1 MRSCSRTVARIV
13 APLLVF
19 AASAPTVLAQGRPT
33 PAPRPGDTL
42 GWYVVR
48 PGDTLESIT
57 ERFLGT
63 PILWRENWR
72 LNPWLKDPH
81 LLHAGDRLRI
91 IVARKLP
98 PRSAELE
105 RVSRRVEEKPHPNPW
120 IPAREG
126 DLLRENDGC
135 RTYRRSSARL
145 RFDDGTRLTLTGE
158 SLVFLK
164 RVERT
169 LTGKDRDTVEVVHGQ
184 ADLRIQP
191 RRAGSLEVE
200 VVAGPAVARPRPGAN
215 GRATTRLRRQGE
227 SGARMM
233 VYEGESTV
241 EADGAAVEV
250 PAGMGTAVPE
260 NGPPK
265 PPEKLLPAPALQSP
279 PRGASLEWSNPVLT
293 WAPVPGTVSY
303 TVEVFRDREAAR
315 LVFRSAGLSAT
326 SLRTDPLP
334 EGELFW
340 RVTAVSASGLD
351 GYPSRSRPFTVTR
364 PDPDLEPPVVV
375 LAAGPGAAPDGGKG
389 FEAVNGASI
398 LLAAM
403 DDVSGVA
410 TIRYRW
416 DGGSWRR
423 WTGDPLTVP
432 SAKARHL
439 LEVEAVDRSGRKGG
453 PWRAVVH
460 GRRGRPGPPEVHGG
474 VMPGKGAEDG

>member
-1 MRSCSRTVARIV
+1 MSARFRIMARIV
-13 APLLVF
+13 ALALVL
-19 AASAPTVLAQGRPT
+19 AAAAPAILAQGRPT

-48 PGDTLESIT
+48 PGDTLEDIT

-158 SLVFLK
+158 SLIFLK

-184 ADLRIQP
+184 ADLRLQP
-191 RRAGSLEVE
+191 RRAGSLDVE
-200 VVAGPAVARPRPGAN
+200 VVAGPAVARPRPGTT
-215 GRATTRLRRQGE
+215 GRAATRLRREGE
-227 SGARMM
+227 NGARMM

-241 EADGAAVEV
+241 EAGGAAVEV

-260 NGPPK
+260 SGPPK
-265 PPEKLLPAPALQSP
+265 PPEKLLPAPALRSP
-279 PRGASLEWSNPVLT
+279 ARGASVGWSNPVLA
-293 WAPVPGTVSY
+293 WAPVPGAVSY

-315 LVFRSAGLSAT
+315 LAFRTAGLSNT

-334 EGELFW
+334 DGELFW
-340 RVTAVSASGLD
+340 RVTAVASSGLD
-351 GYPSRSRPFTVTR
+351 GYPSRCRSITVTR

-375 LAAGPGAAPDGGKG
+375 LAAGPGAAPAGDTG
-389 FEAVNGASI
+389 FEAVDGASI
-398 LLAAM
+398 LPAAM

-410 TIRYRW
+410 TVRYRW
-416 DGGSWRR
+416 DGGTWRR
-423 WTGDPLTVP
+423 WTGDPLAVP
-432 SAKARHL
+432 GAGPHHL
-439 LEVEAVDRSGRKGG
+439 LEVEAVDRSGRMGG
-453 PWRAVVH
+453 PWRAVIH
-460 GRRGRPGPPEVHGG
+460 ERSGRPEPPAVHGG
-474 VMPGKGAEDG
+474 VVPGKGAEHE